1 MVARWQ
7 ASQSSAGPG
16 NRWLGNH
23 RRGGLAVRRFA
34 PGDIVYSY
42 SFANPKGG
50 FYAEYVAVAAEK
62 VGRPPGGLSL
72 REAGA
77 SPPKGLT
84 AVQGHETTLPEHD
97 GARVSD
103 SRALGGHCTPPLAV
117 PCKHVG

>member
-62 VGRPPGGLSL
+62 VGRPPGALSL

-77 SPPKGLT
+77 APPTGVSAIPGIYDVRAAKRGEGVVVHT
-84 AVQGHETTLPEHD
+84 AFGC
-97 GARVSD
+97 
-103 SRALGGHCTPPLAV
+103 GGRP
-117 PCKHVG
+117 